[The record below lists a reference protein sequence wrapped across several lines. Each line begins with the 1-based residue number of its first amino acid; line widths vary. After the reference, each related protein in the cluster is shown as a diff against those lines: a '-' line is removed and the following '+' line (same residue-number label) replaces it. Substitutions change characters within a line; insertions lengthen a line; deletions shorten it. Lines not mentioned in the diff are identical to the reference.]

1 MHPPPVGTITFLFTP
16 LIIVFMV
23 KKSTLQLYAFS
34 CLMLFATVTA
44 NGQTCTGAAGTTCV
58 SATEPFA
65 TAAFGATSGNF
76 IFRGQHY
83 QLPNGN
89 TTGALNITS
98 YVITVQNN
106 IFSVGAQITGGNA
119 LLPGATTTIQV
130 LNAAT
135 NVVICQA
142 LVTAQANGCVSAT
155 FSGLAGRNVRI
166 NFIFFKTRNGQ
177 LTFDDFGTDPAQAV
191 LPVTF
196 ASFEG
201 KRTSTGIQLIWGV
214 AGETNV
220 DHYEVER
227 SNGGNG
233 GFASIGSIAAKGSSS
248 YTFTDEASHSGVVF
262 YRVKNVD
269 LDGQFSYSTMLQFK
283 NGTGTIVFRAVPTIV
298 TSKTNVEHDI
308 AIGAEQLTIRMA
320 DGRVVRTLRPSA
332 GSVKTEVDLSAL
344 QSGLYLL
351 TWHDSKGNSETVKV
365 IKQ

>member
-1 MHPPPVGTITFLFTP
+1 ME
-16 LIIVFMV
+16 

-34 CLMLFATVTA
+34 VLMLLGAVTA
-44 NGQTCTGAAGTTCV
+44 NSQTCTGAAGTTCV
-58 SATEPFA
+58 PVTEPFA

-83 QLPNGN
+83 QLDAGN
-89 TTGALNITS
+89 VTGALNITS

-106 IFSVGAQITGGNA
+106 IFSVGAIITGGNS

-135 NVVICQA
+135 NAVICQT
-142 LVTAQANGCVSAT
+142 LVTAQTNGCVSAT
-155 FSGLAGRNVRI
+155 FSGLTGRNVRI
-166 NFIFFKTRNGQ
+166 NFIFFKVSNGQ

-201 KRTSTGIQLIWGV
+201 RRTSSGIQLTWGV

-227 SNGGNG
+227 SNGGNS
-233 GFASIGSIAAKGSSS
+233 GFASIGAIAAKGSSS
-248 YTFTDEASHSGVVF
+248 YTFTDVTSHSGVVF
-262 YRVKNVD
+262 YRIKNVD
-269 LDGQFSYSTMLQFK
+269 MDGQFSYSTMLQFK
-283 NGTGTIVFRAVPTIV
+283 NGAGAIVFRAVPSVV

-308 AIGAEQLTIRMA
+308 ATGTEQLTITMA
-320 DGRVVRTLRPSA
+320 DGRVVRTLRPST
-332 GSVKTEVDLSAL
+332 GSVKTEVDLSTL
-344 QSGLYLL
+344 QSSLYLL

-365 IKQ
+365 IKP